1 MPSDITVRESVTRVV
16 VVEDHEV
23 TLNGIEIILA
33 RAGIETVGAASTGRD
48 AIRVIEETRP
58 DVVLLDV
65 RLPDEYGLATL
76 RRIRHAFSETPVL
89 ILTSH
94 ADRVLAQAADSA
106 GAAGFLL
113 KRIDST
119 QLSEAVQRVAA
130 GERVY
135 DEDLGGVTLR
145 QDKPRDPRLARLSP
159 REHDVLELVAE
170 GLTNRE
176 IAGRLSVSQ
185 KTAKNYVS
193 SMLKK
198 LDVKTRSAAAA
209 LMARIQ
215 TERAFHYPPEDWR

>member
-1 MPSDITVRESVTRVV
+1 M
-16 VVEDHEV
+16 
-23 TLNGIEIILA
+23 
-33 RAGIETVGAASTGRD
+33 
-48 AIRVIEETRP
+48 RVIDETRP

-65 RLPDEYGLATL
+65 RLPDEMGVATL
-76 RRIRHAFSETPVL
+76 RRIRGSHPEIPVL

-94 ADRVLAQAADSA
+94 ADPVLAQTADSA

-113 KRIDST
+113 KRIDSG
-119 QLSEAVQRVAA
+119 QLSDAVRRVAA

-135 DEDLGGVTLR
+135 DEELSGRAVARDR
-145 QDKPRDPRLARLSP
+145 PRDPRLARLSP
-159 REHDVLELVAE
+159 REHEVLELVAE

-198 LDVKTRSAAAA
+198 LDVNTRSAAAA

-215 TERAFHYPPEDWR
+215 TERSFHYPPEAWR